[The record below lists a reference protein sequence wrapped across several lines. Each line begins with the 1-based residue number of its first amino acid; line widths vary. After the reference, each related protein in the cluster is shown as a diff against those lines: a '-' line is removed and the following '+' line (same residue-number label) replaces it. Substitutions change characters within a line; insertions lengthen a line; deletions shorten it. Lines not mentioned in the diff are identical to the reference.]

1 MKTLSQHRIRNHRP
15 VYQIDCDSGVS
26 CCDFLTSPVPSRYYD
41 LLGMCCFPLSLW
53 LNAHPPKKEFVYV
66 SESQSIWYTGLW
78 SGLVMRPFARSR
90 TFCNSLSA
98 SCNWNSQKRII
109 KSFNDLETMNIY
121 FTLLWASFE
130 PGQKTLSRKF
140 SVFGFLSL
148 APFYFVSS
156 VVNFHYQKLKSRR
169 EAK

>member
-1 MKTLSQHRIRNHRP
+1 MNFWNFWNGFATAQVIIFPCFQVGLTRVTVSSLFTVSRAFGW
-15 VYQIDCDSGVS
+15 SG
-26 CCDFLTSPVPSRYYD
+26 PSD
-41 LLGMCCFPLSLW
+41 
-53 LNAHPPKKEFVYV
+53 
-66 SESQSIWYTGLW
+66 TGLAAGCGPQW

-109 KSFNDLETMNIY
+109 KSFNDLETMIIY

-156 VVNFHYQKLKSRR
+156 VVNFHYQKLKSQR